1 MTNERRLFASLSA
14 IDDEVNRRLHRRL
27 VDAANAAGLLDV
39 AYRTIDTPV
48 GALLLAATPM
58 TSRSGSFELYIRRR
72 LPTAFCPGQCLSA
85 SA

>member
-48 GALLLAATPM
+48 APCCW
-58 TSRSGSFELYIRRR
+58 RPRRR
-72 LPTAFCPGQCLSA
+72 VWYGSRTRARTTTSCWKA
-85 SA
+85 SPAT

>member
-48 GALLLAATPM
+48 GLLLLAATPKGLVRGLR
-58 TSRSGSFELYIRRR
+58 TRAK
-72 LPTAFCPGQCLSA
+72 TTTWCWKA
-85 SA
+85 SPAM